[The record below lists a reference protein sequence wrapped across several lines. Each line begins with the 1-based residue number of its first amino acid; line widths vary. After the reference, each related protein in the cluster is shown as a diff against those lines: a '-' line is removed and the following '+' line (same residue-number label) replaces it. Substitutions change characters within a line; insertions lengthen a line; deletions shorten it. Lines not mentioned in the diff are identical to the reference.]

1 MKLRYAWLL
10 LPLLGAVLLLFL
22 LNVSRVGSRAEGCPV
37 GCATAVEGHSDT
49 LRVMSMNV
57 LHGFPRFEHLAQRL
71 DLVADEIRR
80 QGVDIALL
88 QEVPWSRHLGSGAE
102 YLALRT
108 GLNYLYLRANGNRHT
123 ILFEEGEAI
132 LSRFPLKNVSFVELR
147 PCAGLF
153 EHRAV
158 LHATATTTW
167 GDVDLFATHLTTGEP
182 EVNRAQVAFLQAFV
196 AESGVAPA
204 LVGGDFN
211 ATEDSPQVKT
221 LAGEWVDTYRIT
233 HPNDRGSTC
242 CIDDLSHG
250 PDEPL
255 EKRIDYLFLVPR
267 GGQGV
272 EVKSAWQVLDEPV
285 RTINGWQ
292 WASDHIGVLAELKQ
306 R

>member
-1 MKLRYAWLL
+1 MKRRCAWLL

-22 LNVSRVGSRAEGCPV
+22 LNVSRVGTQAEGCPE
-37 GCATAVEGHSDT
+37 GCAAPAQGHSDT
-49 LRVMSMNV
+49 LRVMSINV
-57 LHGFPRFEHLAQRL
+57 LHGFPRFEHLSRRL

-80 QGVDIALL
+80 QGADIALL
-88 QEVPWSRHLGSGAE
+88 QEVPWNRHLGSGAE
-102 YLALRT
+102 YVARRA
-108 GLNYLYLRANGNRHT
+108 GLNYLYLRANGNRHI

-132 LSRFPLKNVSFVELR
+132 LSRFPLKDVSFVELQPR
-147 PCAGLF
+147 ASFF

-158 LHATATTTW
+158 LHATAITPW
-167 GDVDLFATHLTTGEP
+167 GNVDLFATHLTTGEP
-182 EVNRAQVAFLQAFV
+182 EVNRAQVAFLRAFV
-196 AESGVAPA
+196 EAKGIAPA

-211 ATEDSPQVKT
+211 AREDSPQIKA
-221 LAGEWVDTYRIT
+221 LAREWVDTYRT
-233 HPNDRGSTC
+233 AHPDEAGWTC

-272 EVKSAWQVLDEPV
+272 GVKGAGQVLDEPA
-285 RTINGWQ
+285 RTIDGWQ